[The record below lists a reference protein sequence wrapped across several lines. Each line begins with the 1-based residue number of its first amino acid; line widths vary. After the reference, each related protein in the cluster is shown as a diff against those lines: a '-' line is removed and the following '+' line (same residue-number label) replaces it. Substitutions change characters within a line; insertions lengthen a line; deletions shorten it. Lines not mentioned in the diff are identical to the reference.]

1 MVATIEVFGMDLD
14 RQIEILTDAEQAKGR
29 AVAWIQVMADK
40 GVFRKHADEA
50 RALRAK
56 LKGNKSVACG

>member
-1 MVATIEVFGMDLD
+1 MDTD

-29 AVAWIQVMADK
+29 AVAWIQVMAAK
-40 GVFRKHADEA
+40 GVFRQHADEA

-56 LKGNKSVACG
+56 LKGNKSAACG